1 MALGVGAAVA
11 TSLGAGTARADDT
24 GSAGAS
30 TASDSATST
39 PDRSRRTGAESVKR
53 PADKPR
59 VSTRTTAQTGERVSR
74 DSKVTS
80 TTSRAA
86 RVSAAS
92 AVKPRTTAISARTVS
107 APKRVTV
114 AGQTPAPQAQPA
126 ATITSDA
133 RSTLDTDSVSA
144 PELSRA
150 TPSVE
155 VAEAVAAP
163 SPSTAAGDTAPAE
176 SPALWALLAWTRRAS
191 TENIQTDGAVAPA
204 AVTTSETTD
213 VPEDTVVKDIVV
225 KDTEAVGNTGVVENT
240 TVNGDVTGVGNT
252 GVNEFIGSSALG
264 QTITVS
270 LGPDTNGEF
279 TFDTRDVLPTALGL
293 FSLQVLVAP
302 SHGAVTVSND
312 GMVTYKADPKYT
324 GEDTFTV
331 GYDALGLGLGLVV
344 AVDFEVFVTSA
355 NQVPWGSSHTYLMV
369 AGTSLTGN
377 LLQYSHGGDGPLTV
391 SLHSQPGS
399 GSVVLGVDGTF
410 VYTPHAG
417 FAGTDIFSYTVT
429 DIDGD
434 SAIGKVTIQVQGNA
448 PLAADDTATV
458 TAGDK
463 VTIDVLKNDQHSG
476 GELKIELV
484 DKPAHGSV
492 EYDATT
498 RTFTYTAGPNQT
510 QGSDT
515 FTYSIIDAHGQSTAT
530 VTIQI
535 AGKPPLA
542 TDDTATVT
550 AGDKVTID
558 VLKNDQYSGG
568 ELKIE
573 LVGQPTYGK
582 VEYDPSTRTFTY
594 IAGANQTQDSDTF
607 TYSITDG
614 NGHTSTATVK
624 VAILVKPTGP
634 TANDDWATTPNTS
647 PVTIDVLAN
656 DDAPGE
662 KPPTVRID
670 SPPRSGKVELLDG
683 KLVYTPDPGF
693 VGSVSIGYSITDPSG
708 VTSAATVTVTVT
720 GKEYA
725 EHHYT
730 VTQGA
735 TLRIPGFEGLLS
747 DPRYQGWTVSMA
759 QGSGRGTVALHPDGT
774 FSYTPEPGFLGED
787 SFIVYVSDGKTE
799 TKMNVYINVVEA
811 PTESEPQP
819 VVQPVGFTSSAL
831 ALGGGRTTAECT
843 DYYWPEIVDPDTV
856 WPTCT
861 LLYVRDDFN
870 QVR

>member
-1 MALGVGAAVA
+1 M
-11 TSLGAGTARADDT
+11 
-24 GSAGAS
+24 
-30 TASDSATST
+30 
-39 PDRSRRTGAESVKR
+39 
-53 PADKPR
+53 
-59 VSTRTTAQTGERVSR
+59 
-74 DSKVTS
+74 
-80 TTSRAA
+80 
-86 RVSAAS
+86 
-92 AVKPRTTAISARTVS
+92 
-107 APKRVTV
+107 
-114 AGQTPAPQAQPA
+114 
-126 ATITSDA
+126 
-133 RSTLDTDSVSA
+133 
-144 PELSRA
+144 
-150 TPSVE
+150 
-155 VAEAVAAP
+155 
-163 SPSTAAGDTAPAE
+163 
-176 SPALWALLAWTRRAS
+176 
-191 TENIQTDGAVAPA
+191 
-204 AVTTSETTD
+204 
-213 VPEDTVVKDIVV
+213 
-225 KDTEAVGNTGVVENT
+225 
-240 TVNGDVTGVGNT
+240 
-252 GVNEFIGSSALG
+252 
-264 QTITVS
+264 
-270 LGPDTNGEF
+270 
-279 TFDTRDVLPTALGL
+279 
-293 FSLQVLVAP
+293 
-302 SHGAVTVSND
+302 
-312 GMVTYKADPKYT
+312 
-324 GEDTFTV
+324 
-331 GYDALGLGLGLVV
+331 
-344 AVDFEVFVTSA
+344 
-355 NQVPWGSSHTYLMV
+355 
-369 AGTSLTGN
+369 
-377 LLQYSHGGDGPLTV
+377 
-391 SLHSQPGS
+391 
-399 GSVVLGVDGTF
+399 
-410 VYTPHAG
+410 
-417 FAGTDIFSYTVT
+417 
-429 DIDGD
+429 
-434 SAIGKVTIQVQGNA
+434 
-448 PLAADDTATV
+448 

-463 VTIDVLKNDQHSG
+463 VVIDVLKNDQHSG

-484 DKPAHGSV
+484 GKPA
-492 EYDATT
+492 Y
-498 RTFTYTAGPNQT
+498 
-510 QGSDT
+510 
-515 FTYSIIDAHGQSTAT
+515 
-530 VTIQI
+530 
-535 AGKPPLA
+535 
-542 TDDTATVT
+542 
-550 AGDKVTID
+550 GDV
-558 VLKNDQYSGG
+558 V
-568 ELKIE
+568 
-573 LVGQPTYGK
+573 
-582 VEYDPSTRTFTY
+582 YDPSTRTFTY

-735 TLRIPGFEGLLS
+735 TLRVPGFEGLLS

-799 TKMNVYINVVEA
+799 TKMNVYINVAEA

-843 DYYWPEIVDPDTV
+843 DYYWPEVVDPDTV